1 MSVITLK
8 TGEITVKNTDK
19 VPVLIFVIRLTLV
32 YKLFNK
38 IMSNSN

>member
-8 TGEITVKNTDK
+8 TGEITAKNTDK